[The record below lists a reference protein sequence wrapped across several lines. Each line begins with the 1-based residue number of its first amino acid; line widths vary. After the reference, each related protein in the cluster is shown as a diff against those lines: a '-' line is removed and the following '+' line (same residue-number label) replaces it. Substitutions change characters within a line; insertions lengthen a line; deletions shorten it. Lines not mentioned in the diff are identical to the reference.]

1 VRKNEVKRLR
11 KQLGMTQQGLADA
24 LGVTQTSVARW
35 EMGLHQIGE
44 PTARLLRLLALN
56 KRQKAKAI

>member
-1 VRKNEVKRLR
+1 MRKNEVKRLR

-35 EMGLHQIGE
+35 EMGLNQIGE